1 MLKDIEVA
9 SLGCVGNIVNAVV
22 LHVSEEDSMRYM
34 MGPFDIELY
43 THITEVMPKLVN
55 IVLRSIYV
63 FALYTCNILFCFS

>member
-9 SLGCVGNIVNAVV
+9 SLGRVGNVVNVVV
-22 LHVSEEDSMRYM
+22 LHVLGEDSMRYM

-55 IVLRSIYV
+55 IALKSVYV
-63 FALYTCNILFCFS
+63 FALYTYNILFCFS